1 MRRGALHRRLLL
13 ALTTASLI
21 GSCTGSTLTLDPS
34 PSAAGSSAT
43 SAQAPTSVPSREPLH
58 GIEHLQHL
66 IFIVQ
71 ENRSFDHYFGTFPGA
86 DGIPVDDRGS
96 FTVCAPDPV
105 TEICAPPYHDDTA
118 VDNGG
123 PHNWAASDSDIDGGR
138 MDGFARSARRVTTG
152 CRAGEAG
159 CEASLGP
166 DGQPDVMGYHDAR
179 EIPNYWAY
187 AEHYLLQ
194 DRMFAPSD
202 SWTLPSHLFLVSG
215 WSALCS
221 DPWDPMTCR
230 EDVHLRDVV
239 DPKHGWHR
247 PVLWGWTDITYLLE
261 RAGVSWAF
269 YAGTNLCTS
278 RPCPPKADT
287 PIQDVLRS
295 FATVREDRSLRN
307 IHPHADFIRALGEH
321 SLPSVSWI
329 VPGRG
334 GISEHPGT
342 GAPVQEGQAY
352 VTRLI
357 NAVMRSSSWSTSAIF
372 LTWDDWG
379 GFYDHVRPP
388 VVDDLGYGIRVPG
401 LVISPWVRPGVD
413 HQTLSFDAYLKL
425 IEDVFLGGARLDP
438 KTDGRPDPRPVVR
451 EELRLL
457 GDLRNEFDFRQ
468 DPLPRLLLP
477 PEPPPG
483 PASTPGG

>member
-1 MRRGALHRRLLL
+1 MRRGALHRRFLL

-21 GSCTGSTLTLDPS
+21 GSCTGTTLTSGPS
-34 PSAAGSSAT
+34 PSAVGSAT
-43 SAQAPTSVPSREPLH
+43 TSAPATADRSKEPLH

-152 CRAGEAG
+152 CRAGEAE

-166 DGQPDVMGYHDAR
+166 DDQPDAMGYHDAR
-179 EIPNYWAY
+179 EIPNYWEY

-215 WSALCS
+215 WSAFCS

-247 PVLWGWTDITYLLE
+247 PVLWGWTDITYLLD

-295 FATVREDRSLRN
+295 FATVREDRSLRR

-388 VVDDLGYGIRVPG
+388 VVDDLGFGIRVPG
-401 LVISPWVRPGVD
+401 LVISPWVRPGID

-451 EELRLL
+451 EELHLL